1 MSRLK
6 KRAKINVPF
15 LQQEMSIWDKNEKY
29 PEKHQFAA
37 DWIVS
42 AREAET

>member
-15 LQQEMSIWDKNEKY
+15 LQQEMSIWDKKESFFTRPIYK
-29 PEKHQFAA
+29 
-37 DWIVS
+37 D
-42 AREAET
+42 